1 MKCMHEMKQV
11 LILLF
16 LLMLHVSKAFACSPA
31 GEADPWYLYDFK
43 VDQNT
48 LPEGVSVVS
57 KPLLT
62 GLQLSLHVDTGSL
75 ASAEETYQI

>member
-1 MKCMHEMKQV
+1 MKQV

-57 KPLLT
+57 KPLS
-62 GLQLSLHVDTGSL
+62 LSHRPWHADQAAYFMINSSGEPL
-75 ASAEETYQI
+75 